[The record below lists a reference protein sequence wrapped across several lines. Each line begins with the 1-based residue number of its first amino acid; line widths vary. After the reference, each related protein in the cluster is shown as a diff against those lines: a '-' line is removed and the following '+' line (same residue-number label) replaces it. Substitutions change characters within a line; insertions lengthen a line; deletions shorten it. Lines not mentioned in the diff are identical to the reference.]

1 MLWLKWKNT
10 FHRHLHQK
18 SLSNLDMLI
27 INVKGSDSIDR
38 ALKILKRKVSDTKQ
52 LQILRERKEF
62 EKPSVKRR
70 SQILKAKY
78 IQKKKDAER
87 D

>member
-1 MLWLKWKNT
+1 
-10 FHRHLHQK
+10 
-18 SLSNLDMLI
+18 MLI
-27 INVKGSDSIDR
+27 INVKGADSIDR

-52 LQILRERKEF
+52 LQTLRDRKEF

>member
-1 MLWLKWKNT
+1 
-10 FHRHLHQK
+10 
-18 SLSNLDMLI
+18 MLI

>member
-1 MLWLKWKNT
+1 
-10 FHRHLHQK
+10 
-18 SLSNLDMLI
+18 MLI
-27 INVKGSDSIDR
+27 INVKGADSIER

-52 LQILRERKEF
+52 LQILRDRKEF

-70 SQILKAKY
+70 AEITKAKY
-78 IQKKKDAER
+78 IQKKKDAQR